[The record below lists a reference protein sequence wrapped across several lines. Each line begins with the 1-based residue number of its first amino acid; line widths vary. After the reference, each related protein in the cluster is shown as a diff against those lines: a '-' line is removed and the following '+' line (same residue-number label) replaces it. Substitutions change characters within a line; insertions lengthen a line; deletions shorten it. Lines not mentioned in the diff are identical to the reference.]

1 MTAVSVC
8 TMTSASRGR
17 SLGIALVHPGHELR
31 AEAERLI
38 EGVYAATFA
47 VRLASH
53 FPVLIAVVDEDNRV
67 VAAAGCR
74 RADDEPLFLE
84 QYLDEPIERALCRQ
98 AGEPVARSEVMEIG
112 SLAATGVGPA
122 AQMLFAA
129 LAAYLHEKGAI
140 YAVATATRRLRSAF
154 RAFGFGADEI
164 APARLSKLPDGGAD
178 WRGYFQYDPVVVW
191 GHVASGVGG
200 VRAGARV

>member
-1 MTAVSVC
+1 MTAAPVC
-8 TMTSASRGR
+8 TMTSARRSRL
-17 SLGIALVHPGHELR
+17 LGIAVVHPAHDLR
-31 AEAERLI
+31 EEAERLI
-38 EGVYAATFA
+38 EAVYASTFS
-47 VRLASH
+47 VRLAGH

-84 QYLDEPIERALCRQ
+84 QYLDEPIERVLARQ
-98 AGEPVARSEVMEIG
+98 VNAPVARSEVMEIG

-129 LAAYLHEKGAI
+129 LAAYLYEEGAI

-154 RAFGFGADEI
+154 RAFGFGANEI
-164 APARLSKLPDGGAD
+164 ASANLAKLANGGAG
-178 WRGYFQYDPVVVW
+178 WRGYFQHDPVVVW

-200 VRAGARV
+200 VRSGARV